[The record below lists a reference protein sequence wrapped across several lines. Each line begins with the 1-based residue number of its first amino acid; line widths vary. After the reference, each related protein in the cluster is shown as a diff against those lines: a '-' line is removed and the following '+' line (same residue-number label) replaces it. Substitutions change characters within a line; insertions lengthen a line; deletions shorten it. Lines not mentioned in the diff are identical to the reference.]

1 MATGVYQNS
10 TFGLA
15 AILPM
20 KYTNAI
26 VLGNVGFKI
35 FLFINIVEIQM
46 YSNWIRLGLWCL
58 TPLSTIFQLYFGS

>member
-1 MATGVYQNS
+1 VATGVYQNS

-46 YSNWIRLGLWCL
+46 YSN
-58 TPLSTIFQLYFGS
+58 

>member
-26 VLGNVGFKI
+26 VLGTVSGYLHGLQRIWFYVFCGEVGMGKGRGVSQ
-35 FLFINIVEIQM
+35 VE
-46 YSNWIRLGLWCL
+46 NL
-58 TPLSTIFQLYFGS
+58 

>member
-1 MATGVYQNS
+1 MISVMFLLIFPYIQLSYISVATGVYQNS

-26 VLGNVGFKI
+26 VLGNVGLLKKI
-35 FLFINIVEIQM
+35 FIYQ
-46 YSNWIRLGLWCL
+46 YS
-58 TPLSTIFQLYFGS
+58 

>member
-1 MATGVYQNS
+1 MTLGVKRICQLGSESVCLKQINRLILCFLWTVATGVYQNS

-26 VLGNVGFKI
+26 VLGTVSGY
-35 FLFINIVEIQM
+35 VH
-46 YSNWIRLGLWCL
+46 G
-58 TPLSTIFQLYFGS
+58 

>member
-1 MATGVYQNS
+1 MYGDVSMVTGCAGVYQNS

-26 VLGNVGFKI
+26 VLGTVS
-35 FLFINIVEIQM
+35 V
-46 YSNWIRLGLWCL
+46 
-58 TPLSTIFQLYFGS
+58 